1 MARGEHPRRTP
12 VYGGLLVIAAL
23 CGAAALASVR
33 PRLPGAVQIVVY
45 VVLFLLATAGVLMTF
60 RDYSGPQRS

>member
-1 MARGEHPRRTP
+1 M
-12 VYGGLLVIAAL
+12 YGSLLVIAAL

-45 VVLFLLATAGVLMTF
+45 VALFLLATAGVLMTF
-60 RDYSGPQRS
+60 RDYS